1 MKIEPQTQFSRTAI
15 PRTLHFIW
23 VGDESKRP
31 DNCIDTWR
39 ALNPGWEIKL
49 WGNASL
55 AETEWVNGAHMAE
68 MAKRELNGVAD
79 MMRWEILYN
88 EGGVVVDADSIC
100 VRPLDDELLEC
111 EAFACWESEMAR
123 PGLIAAGY
131 FGAHKGN
138 PFVGQIILDI
148 RDEPTVCHDMAWKTV
163 GPQRLTDSYRKYHY
177 HPLRIYP
184 SHYFIPEHFSGI
196 AYDGD
201 GPVYAHQFWGS
212 TRQSYDEL
220 HRLRIGDAPVPAAA
234 EERDGADG
242 AGSVAAAP
250 AAAVSSASAAG
261 DAAAAPVP
269 PVVAPAPVAA
279 PAARSPLQDLHDP
292 YFVQEVPVSADLVG
306 VDRLSVLAKL
316 CAGQRVLHVGCAD
329 WPITDPRTSLHVA
342 LEPVCAQLDGFDV
355 QEEAMAA
362 LAPYVKG
369 RLTSRLEELTG
380 EYDIVLVPEVMEHVG
395 NVETFLKQ
403 LDAIDTSAYLLS
415 VPDAYQCRNRHFDY
429 VRETGT
435 FVEVVHPDHN
445 CWYTP
450 YTFRNTIAK
459 YTSWQPGTMWFFN
472 NISLL
477 GLFLKA

>member
-15 PRTLHFIW
+15 PKTLHFIW

-39 ALNPGWEIKL
+39 ALNPDWEIKL

-100 VRPLDDELLEC
+100 VRPLDDSLLDC

-131 FGAHKGN
+131 FGAHREN

-148 RDEPTVCHDMAWKTV
+148 RDEPTVCNDMAWKTV

-184 SHYFIPEHFSGI
+184 SHYFIPEHFSGV
-196 AYDGD
+196 AYEGD

-220 HRLRIGDAPVPAAA
+220 HRLAVGDAPAAPSGEGEA
-234 EERDGADG
+234 R
-242 AGSVAAAP
+242 AAAP
-250 AAAVSSASAAG
+250 AAAAVASASASPLVS
-261 DAAAAPVP
+261 AASS
-269 PVVAPAPVAA
+269 PAPVAA
-279 PAARSPLQDLHDP
+279 PPARSPLQDLHDP
-292 YFVQEVPVSADLVG
+292 YFVQQVPVSADLVG

-342 LEPVCAQLDGFDV
+342 LESVCAKLDGFDV

-369 RLTSRLEELTG
+369 KLTTHLEELTG

-395 NVETFLKQ
+395 DVEGFLKQ
-403 LDAIDTSAYLLS
+403 LDAVDTSAYLLS
-415 VPDAYQCRNRHFDY
+415 VPDAYQCHKRHFDY

-459 YTSWQPGTMWFFN
+459 YTSWKPGTMWFFN